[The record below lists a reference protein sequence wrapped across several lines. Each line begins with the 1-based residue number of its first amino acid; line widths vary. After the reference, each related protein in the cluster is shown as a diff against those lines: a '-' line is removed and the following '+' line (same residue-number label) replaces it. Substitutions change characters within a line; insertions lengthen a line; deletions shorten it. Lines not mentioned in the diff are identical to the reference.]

1 MPARRSTR
9 KYSTEQNVDFGMRVL
24 GVLAEAPEA
33 LEIKQI
39 QASDLIL
46 NNLTSQK
53 IAKVLAELSEM
64 GLVLKSKNN
73 RSGKMNYKARGVC
86 EAQGYNIEEMVYQ
99 NGCN

>member
-1 MPARRSTR
+1 MPARRSTP
-9 KYSTEQNVDFGMRVL
+9 KYSTEQNVDFGMRIL

-64 GLVLKSKNN
+64 GLVLKSKNS
-73 RSGKMNYKARGVC
+73 RSGKMNYKARAVC
-86 EAQGYNIEEMVYQ
+86 EAQGYNVEEMVYQ

>member
-86 EAQGYNIEEMVYQ
+86 EAQGYNVEEMVYQ

>member
-1 MPARRSTR
+1 MPARRSAR

-53 IAKVLAELSEM
+53 IARVLSELSEM
-64 GLVLKSKNN
+64 GLVLKSKNS
-73 RSGKMNYKARGVC
+73 RSGKMNYKARAMC
-86 EAQGYNIEEMVYQ
+86 EAQGYNVEEMVYQ

>member
-24 GVLAEAPEA
+24 SVLAEAPEA

-53 IAKVLAELSEM
+53 IARVLSELNEM
-64 GLVLKSKNN
+64 GLVLKTKDT
-73 RSGKMNYKARGVC
+73 RTGKMNYKTRAMC
-86 EAQGYNIEEMVYQ
+86 EAQGYNVEEMVYQ
-99 NGCN
+99 NGCS

>member
-1 MPARRSTR
+1 MPARRSTP

-64 GLVLKSKNN
+64 GLVLKSKNK

-86 EAQGYNIEEMVYQ
+86 EAQGYNVEEMVYQ

>member
-86 EAQGYNIEEMVYQ
+86 EAQGYNVEEMVYQ
-99 NGCN
+99 NGYN

>member
-1 MPARRSTR
+1 MPARRSTP

-64 GLVLKSKNN
+64 GLVLKNKNK

-86 EAQGYNIEEMVYQ
+86 EAQGYNVEEMVY
-99 NGCN
+99 

>member
-64 GLVLKSKNN
+64 GLVLKSKNK

-86 EAQGYNIEEMVYQ
+86 EAQGYNVEEMVYQ

>member
-1 MPARRSTR
+1 MPRRSNSA
-9 KYSTEQNVDFGMRVL
+9 KYTLEQNVDFGMRVL

-39 QASDLIL
+39 QASDMML

-53 IAKVLAELSEM
+53 LARVLSELNEM

-73 RSGKMNYKARGVC
+73 RTGKMNYKARAVC
-86 EAQGYNIEEMVYQ
+86 EAQGYNVEEMVY
-99 NGCN
+99 

>member
-1 MPARRSTR
+1 MPARRSTP

-53 IAKVLAELSEM
+53 IANVLAELSEM
-64 GLVLKSKNN
+64 GLVLKSKNK

-86 EAQGYNIEEMVYQ
+86 EAQGYNVEEMVYQ

>member
-1 MPARRSTR
+1 MPARRSTP

-86 EAQGYNIEEMVYQ
+86 EAQGYNVEEMVY
-99 NGCN
+99 

>member
-1 MPARRSTR
+1 MPARRSTP

-64 GLVLKSKNN
+64 GLVLKSKNK

-86 EAQGYNIEEMVYQ
+86 EAQGYNVEEMVY
-99 NGCN
+99 

>member
-1 MPARRSTR
+1 MPARRSTP

-64 GLVLKSKNN
+64 GLVLKSKNK

-86 EAQGYNIEEMVYQ
+86 EAQGYNVEEMVYQ
-99 NGCN
+99 SGCN

>member
-1 MPARRSTR
+1 MPARRSTP

-24 GVLAEAPEA
+24 GILAEAPEA

-64 GLVLKSKNN
+64 GLVLKSKNK

-86 EAQGYNIEEMVYQ
+86 EAQGYNVEEMVY
-99 NGCN
+99 

>member
-86 EAQGYNIEEMVYQ
+86 EAQGYNVEEMVY
-99 NGCN
+99 

>member
-24 GVLAEAPEA
+24 SVLAEAPEA

-53 IAKVLAELSEM
+53 IARVLSELNEM
-64 GLVLKSKNN
+64 GLVLKTKDT
-73 RSGKMNYKARGVC
+73 RTGKMNYKTRAMC
-86 EAQGYNIEEMVYQ
+86 EAQGYNVEEMVY
-99 NGCN
+99 

>member
-9 KYSTEQNVDFGMRVL
+9 KYSTEQNVDFDMRVL

-86 EAQGYNIEEMVYQ
+86 EAQGYNVEEMVYQ

>member
-53 IAKVLAELSEM
+53 IARVLSELSEM
-64 GLVLKSKNN
+64 GLVLKSKNS
-73 RSGKMNYKARGVC
+73 RTGKMNYKTRAMC
-86 EAQGYNIEEMVYQ
+86 EAQGYNVEEMVY
-99 NGCN
+99 